1 MHSPKKIVLE
11 RAFEKDVYRFRRL
24 LSKGKA
30 RLRALGSAPVA
41 FREMRGGRQ
50 KQEQAGNKFL
60 QKFSKKELD
69 KSEEEVKL

>member
-50 KQEQAGNKFL
+50 KQEQGRQQISPKIL
-60 QKFSKKELD
+60 QKRT
-69 KSEEEVKL
+69 